1 MKFLDEAKIFIQSGD
16 GGAGSVSFRREKF
29 IEYGGPDGGNG
40 GKGGDVWI
48 EVVDTLNTLIDY
60 RYQQHFKAEKGQHG
74 MGRTRTGRNGDDQI
88 LKVPVGTQ
96 VFAED
101 KETLLYDFTKAGERV
116 RLLRGGDGGFGNETY
131 KTSTNQAPTKATPG
145 WPGAE
150 QWVWLK
156 LKLIADVGLVGLPNA
171 GKSTFLAAVTRA
183 KPKIANYPFTTLNP
197 QLGVVYVHEEEF
209 VVADLPG
216 LIEDAHK
223 GTGLGHK
230 FLGHV
235 ERCRVIIHVLDGTS
249 NNIKKDYDLIRKELA
264 LYDAGLEDKKELV
277 ALNKCDCLDDEL
289 IEAQISE
296 LGIDRKNVFP
306 ISAAAQQGLQPLL
319 SKTLTCLKDESYE
332 EM

>member
-74 MGRTRTGRNGDDQI
+74 MGRTRTGRNGEDQV

-150 QWVWLK
+150 QWIWLK

-209 VVADLPG
+209 VIADLPG

-223 GTGLGHK
+223 GTGLGHR

-235 ERCRVIIHVLDGTS
+235 ERCRVIIHVLDGNS

-289 IEAQISE
+289 IEAQLSE
-296 LGIDRKNVFP
+296 LGLDRKNVFP

-332 EM
+332 EL

>member
-16 GGAGSVSFRREKF
+16 GGAGCISFRREKF

-40 GKGGDVWI
+40 GKGGDVWV

-74 MGRTRTGRNGDDQI
+74 MGRMRTGRNGQDKI
-88 LKVPVGTQ
+88 LQLPVGTQ
-96 VFAED
+96 VFTED
-101 KETLLYDFTKAGERV
+101 RETLLYDFTTAGERV

-131 KTSTNQAPTKATPG
+131 KTSTNQAPTKSTPG
-145 WPGAE
+145 WAGSE
-150 QWVWLK
+150 QWIWLK

-171 GKSTFLAAVTRA
+171 GKSTFLSSVTRA
-183 KPKIANYPFTTLNP
+183 KPKIANYPFTTLTP

-223 GTGLGHK
+223 GTGLGHR

-249 NNIKKDYDLIRKELA
+249 SDIKKDYDSIRKELT
-264 LYDAGLEDKKELV
+264 LYDAGLEDKKELI
-277 ALNKCDCLDDEL
+277 ALNKCDCLDEEL
-289 IEAQISE
+289 IDAQIAE
-296 LGIDRKNVFP
+296 LGVDRNCVFP
-306 ISAAAQQGLQPLL
+306 ISAAARQGLQPLL
-319 SKTLTCLKDESYE
+319 SKTLTYIKDEDYE
-332 EM
+332 EF

>member
-60 RYQQHFKAEKGQHG
+60 RYQQHFRAEKGQHG
-74 MGRTRTGRNGDDQI
+74 MGRMRTGRNGEDQI

-96 VFAED
+96 IFAED

-150 QWVWLK
+150 QWIWLK

-171 GKSTFLAAVTRA
+171 GKSTFLSAVTRA

-197 QLGVVYVHEEEF
+197 QLGVVYVHDEEF
-209 VVADLPG
+209 VIADLPG

-223 GTGLGHK
+223 GTGLGHR

-264 LYDAGLEDKKELV
+264 LYNAGLEDKKELV
-277 ALNKCDCLDDEL
+277 ALNKCDCLDAEL

-296 LGIDRKNVFP
+296 LGVDRKNVFP
-306 ISAAAQQGLQPLL
+306 ISAAAHQGLQPLL
-319 SKTLTCLKDESYE
+319 SKTLTSLKNESYE
-332 EM
+332 EF